1 MAIRRG
7 FDESGRC
14 HSVHGVDEFYIGRS
28 NSQGQS
34 EVQYRSANLD
44 VKVRFACSALHM
56 DGSLTA
62 EGRRAQKICDNSIC
76 MQQFEF
82 NGFLI
87 LIFVLILRKKVIED
101 IFNTFQHKQ

>member
-1 MAIRRG
+1 MAIRWG

-82 NGFLI
+82 NVF
-87 LIFVLILRKKVIED
+87 
-101 IFNTFQHKQ
+101 FNLNIRVNLEKESYRRHF

>member
-7 FDESGRC
+7 FNESGRC

-76 MQQFEF
+76 MQQLEF
-82 NGFLI
+82 NGFFNLNI
-87 LIFVLILRKKVIED
+87 RVNLEKESYRKH
-101 IFNTFQHKQ
+101 F

>member
-76 MQQFEF
+76 MQQLEF
-82 NGFLI
+82 NGFFNLNI
-87 LIFVLILRKKVIED
+87 RVNLEKESYRKH
-101 IFNTFQHKQ
+101 F

>member
-82 NGFLI
+82 NGFFNLNI
-87 LIFVLILRKKVIED
+87 RVNLEKESYRKH
-101 IFNTFQHKQ
+101 F

>member
-1 MAIRRG
+1 MAIRWG

-76 MQQFEF
+76 MQQLEF
-82 NGFLI
+82 NGF
-87 LIFVLILRKKVIED
+87 
-101 IFNTFQHKQ
+101 FNLNIRVNLEKESYRRHF